1 MVLEEQRDGEG
12 ERTREVQKQKE
23 KAMRLIDADEL
34 MANITAR
41 CKNCNRRKSGIGD
54 APCKGC
60 GVYDAIE
67 WICAAGEVDA
77 VPVVR
82 CKDCKWW
89 DKKDESPYGYCHACK
104 HGHWSEH
111 WEISIYRTYKGD
123 WYCADGERKEK
134 E

>member
-1 MVLEEQRDGEG
+1 
-12 ERTREVQKQKE
+12 
-23 KAMRLIDADEL
+23 MRLIDADEL
-34 MANITAR
+34 EHMLRTDFDTLYETIFDTIQRVPTA
-41 CKNCNRRKSGIGD
+41 
-54 APCKGC
+54 
-60 GVYDAIE
+60 
-67 WICAAGEVDA
+67 DA

-82 CKDCKWW
+82 CRDCKWW

-123 WYCADGERKEK
+123 WYCADGERKE

>member
-1 MVLEEQRDGEG
+1 
-12 ERTREVQKQKE
+12 
-23 KAMRLIDADEL
+23 MRLIDADEL
-34 MANITAR
+34 EHMLRTDFDTLYETIFDTI
-41 CKNCNRRKSGIGD
+41 RRVPTI
-54 APCKGC
+54 
-60 GVYDAIE
+60 
-67 WICAAGEVDA
+67 DA

-123 WYCADGERKEK
+123 WYCADGERKDNETD
-134 E
+134 